1 MLDHSDLINEMNNV
15 EKMTTPERLKHAKK
29 RRLQQLK
36 GYANYEKQ
44 LEKDKNKK
52 NKQAQSLKRAQKKK
66 GRVKFIHNVMLLE
79 AAARN
84 DIEEVRKLLRGGVVP
99 DVTNEDGLTALH
111 QCCID
116 DSEEMLR
123 LLLEFGANVN
133 AHDSEMWTP
142 LHAAATCGH
151 VHLCKHLIDKGADV
165 LAVNADGNMPYDICE
180 DEVCLDF
187 IETEMAKRGIT
198 QEEIDDKRL
207 ETERQMLTDME
218 KIAAKGGNLEFR
230 DIHWATPLHIAA
242 ANGYLEVVE
251 FLLNQHVSLEA
262 RDEDGWLPIHAAAC
276 WLQPEVIELLVK
288 SGCEIDAKTRTG
300 ETPFDL
306 AEDPDVKQKILD
318 LKDELESHRAS
329 RSKDHIRNRRTISTR
344 GHYSSNGSL
353 YSSNGSLNEQPRSH
367 QHSASIR
374 RTSMRTEKKPLFK
387 KEAQE
392 EAKHFGMI
400 SVDQESLNHI
410 DDDENVPATN
420 IDDVRISIIDD
431 EPEKHQKETSEKQT
445 RTDRV
450 DSVKQNKPGPSAQ
463 SNTGKPGSKPRDSE
477 HERLSQT
484 RQQNG
489 DKTSQAHTRP
499 ESQKPK
505 SVESEKRLSDHSK
518 PEPIHIHM
526 VQTDSGNKANS
537 RSPQQERQQPHDANT
552 QRHSA
557 TEKQTEHRSHDTTA
571 KKQSTAE
578 KPTEHRSH
586 DTTAQKHTAA
596 EKKTDHRS
604 HDTTSQKHTAEKQT
618 ERSQTGN
625 RGSQSPKLASNPQVR
640 QLQGQGTGVSR
651 SGSFQKKRES
661 QRQRM
666 EQTLETVADGNEN
679 GRFPTSNSTGTLADL
694 KKQRS
699 EQYKFGTGTEGMVAN
714 LFISSL
720 SGDTKRYSSGPQH
733 SPPSKDKVQNGQSPR
748 SNNNNNT
755 SGGQRQP
762 PTFISDSGALR
773 RFSAPTS
780 SPAVGDDD
788 KFKND
793 CCVIL

>member
-142 LHAAATCGH
+142 LHAAATC
-151 VHLCKHLIDKGADV
+151 
-165 LAVNADGNMPYDICE
+165 
-180 DEVCLDF
+180 
-187 IETEMAKRGIT
+187 GIT

-344 GHYSSNGSL
+344 G
-353 YSSNGSLNEQPRSH
+353 
-367 QHSASIR
+367 ASIR